1 MLVGAG
7 VFVAYDNIELGGDG
21 VGVGR
26 PVVRCV
32 GGTEC
37 GESDRPVLGVGDV
50 KRAVEPK
57 GYGDGIYCTA
67 TGGVGGSDS
76 DWNEASE

>member
-7 VFVAYDNIELGGDG
+7 VFVEYDNMELGGEG

-50 KRAVEPK
+50 
-57 GYGDGIYCTA
+57 
-67 TGGVGGSDS
+67 
-76 DWNEASE
+76 